1 MGGWL
6 VKLEE
11 QTMSKS
17 TAEHWTLYR
26 AWMRE
31 AQDALSGD
39 VNSMPMEDCI
49 EYALD
54 IWMSLECV

>member
-1 MGGWL
+1 
-6 VKLEE
+6 
-11 QTMSKS
+11 MSKS

-39 VNSMPMEDCI
+39 MNSMEMGFCI
-49 EYALD
+49 SCALN
-54 IWMSLECV
+54 IWMKLECV